1 MTASSIAAQP
11 LESAAAQP
19 DQPSIRLAMPPPA
32 LAAVDAA
39 ACRAPAGTELQLR
52 PGQAL
57 WLPAHAIAAIT
68 CLQGGLTVERLAG
81 AVPHAPP
88 LRLAAGEP
96 PWELAAQPSAWLR
109 LQPWPRTGCTL
120 RLQARPSRS
129 MLARMASAV
138 AQWTGWSAPG

>member
-19 DQPSIRLAMPPPA
+19 DHPSTRLATPRPA

-39 ACRAPAGTELQLR
+39 ACRAPAGAEWQLR

-57 WLPAHAIAAIT
+57 WLPVHAIAAIS
-68 CLQGGLTVERLAG
+68 CLQGGLTMECLAG
-81 AVPHAPP
+81 AEPHAPP

-96 PWELAAQPSAWLR
+96 PWQVAAQPSAWLR
-109 LQPWPRTGCTL
+109 LQPWPGTGCL
-120 RLQARPSRS
+120 LWLQARPSRS
-129 MLARMASAV
+129 MLARMAGAV